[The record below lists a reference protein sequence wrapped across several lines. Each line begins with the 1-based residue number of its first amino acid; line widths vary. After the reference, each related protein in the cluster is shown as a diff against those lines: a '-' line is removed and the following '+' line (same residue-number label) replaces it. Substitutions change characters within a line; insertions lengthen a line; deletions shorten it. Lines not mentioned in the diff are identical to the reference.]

1 MTVLNGLY
9 KASYKIGG
17 TTALFYA
24 RVCQDPQIGRKT
36 VVHEYPQS
44 DTRYVQDNGKISG
57 IYTLQVEIQETTAS
71 AYKRAIKQIR
81 KALETDGIGTLMHPE
96 LGKKQVVPTANS
108 RYSNIVSE
116 NGLSSFTLTFME
128 SDPNKY
134 PTSQA
139 GNAGFL
145 SKLYD
150 KLGAANK
157 KMIEDALKAVDNGIE
172 VFNQARDA
180 IQEITNTITDIV
192 STINS
197 IPDEAAGLT
206 SDISD
211 FQASLTQLLQTP
223 KNLAL
228 RLDQIMGALATVTD
242 NFQNLFNSTYGK
254 VKGGNPPLLQA
265 TSAQADQLNQN
276 AITIQNYSDVA
287 FLNIAYL
294 AAINIEFTSQNGID
308 DTLSKLNSTFLSLNP
323 NTVDED
329 VYYLLQDMR
338 VQNKLYLEKL
348 RLGLPYE
355 KTIYTNS
362 IPASIL
368 AYNLYSDSRRAQE
381 IIDVNDIEDPAF
393 VSGTIT
399 VLSE

>member
-24 RVCQDPQIGRKT
+24 RVCQDPQIGRKI

-57 IYTLQVEIQETTAS
+57 IYTLQVEIQETTGS
-71 AYKRAIKQIR
+71 AYKKAINTLI
-81 KALETDGIGTLMHPE
+81 KALQTEGIGTLMHPE
-96 LGKKQVVPTANS
+96 LGKKLVVPTANS

-145 SKLYD
+145 SGIYD
-150 KLGAANK
+150 KVNAASEGYLGEVINGYDSF
-157 KMIEDALKAVDNGIE
+157 IEGFNDLRDGIQQ
-172 VFNQARDA
+172 V
-180 IQEITNTITDIV
+180 TNTITDIV
-192 STINS
+192 STING
-197 IPDEAAGLT
+197 IADEVAAIT
-206 SDISD
+206 TDISD
-211 FQASLTQLLQTP
+211 FQNSLTQLIQTP
-223 KNLAL
+223 TNLAN
-228 RLDQIMGALATVTD
+228 RLNTIFGTLANVTD
-242 NFQNLFNSTYGK
+242 NFKNLFNATYGQ
-254 VKGGNPPLLQA
+254 VKTTPPTLIAA
-265 TSAQADQLNQN
+265 TSTQADSINQN
-276 AITIQNYSDVA
+276 TIAVNNFSNTAY
-287 FLNIAYL
+287 LNIAFL
-294 AAINIEFTSQNGID
+294 ASINIEYTSQQQID
-308 DTLSKLNSTFLSLNP
+308 EVISQLNTAFLSLDP
-323 NTVDED
+323 DTFDED

-338 VQNKLYLEKL
+338 VQTRLYLEKL

-368 AYNLYSDSRRAQE
+368 SYNLYSDSRRAQE
-381 IIDVNDIEDPAF
+381 IIDVNLIEDPAF
-393 VSGTIT
+393 VAGDIT